1 MDAALRLQTSARRTL
16 DALKQIKYSVK
27 VQMCTFAE
35 YLITFAKGETRR
47 NSDYNTFILS
57 YLQRS
62 ISKTHLLNI

>member
-1 MDAALRLQTSARRTL
+1 L